1 VSTANG
7 EKTAG
12 TTKKAGRVNK
22 ETRVEK
28 ATVLSMLEHA
38 AERFSD
44 VPYVW
49 NKTDAGWQPLTFAEV
64 QEAARSLAASL
75 LQRGF
80 GPDRKMVILSEGR
93 QEWVVSEFAAL
104 YAGGVSVPLSIK
116 LQAEEVPYRVNHSEA
131 LVVTTSRNTLPKV
144 LEVWD
149 KLEHDPLILFVDA
162 EEALPDEA
170 RELQRRGRILLYA
183 DLLTEGRRRDESQR
197 TRLQEIESSV
207 TEDDVVTI
215 SYTSGTT
222 GNPKGIMLSHRNY
235 FANCRDSVEI
245 FQVPMGYK
253 TLLILPCDH
262 SFAHTVGLYAAL
274 LRGISIYF
282 VDARGGSMATL
293 RNIPVNLKEANPVF
307 LLTVP
312 ALTGNFMKKI
322 KHAIHEKGGLAER
335 LFNRGVEA
343 GIAYHGDGYHKP
355 PFMVRL
361 RNWPAYKLADA
372 VVFRKVR
379 ETFGKDIEF
388 CVGGGALLD
397 IQQQKFFKAIGVPIY
412 QGYGLTEAAPVISSN
427 TGFNHKMGT
436 SGKVLPTVNCRIVRD
451 DGTEAEIGETGEV
464 VIQGDNVMKGYF
476 KNPDATAE
484 AIKDGWLYTG
494 DRGYMDDE
502 GFLTVVGREKALL
515 ISPDGEKYSPEEIE
529 EAVSNSSPLIEQTLV
544 YNDHNRFTG
553 ALVTLNREA
562 VQARISERGF
572 STADE
577 LLDEL
582 RSSFYSFKED
592 HSYRNRFP
600 ERWIPASFQIVAEPF
615 TEQNK
620 MINSSMKMV
629 RFRIVQTYQDL
640 LDEMFREDGP
650 NHKNERNRET
660 VRELFNLE

>member
-1 VSTANG
+1 MNSGNMPASGN
-7 EKTAG
+7 ESA
-12 TTKKAGRVNK
+12 K
-22 ETRVEK
+22 EPGVEK
-28 ATVLSMLEHA
+28 ATVLSMLQHA
-38 AERFSD
+38 AERFFE

-49 NKTDAGWQPLTFAEV
+49 NKTDSAWQALTFAEV
-64 QEAARSLAASL
+64 QEAARSVAASL
-75 LQRGF
+75 LENGF

-93 QEWVVSEFAAL
+93 QEWVVAEFAAL

-116 LQAEEVPYRVNHSEA
+116 LLAEEIPYRVNHSEA
-131 LVVTTSRNTLPKV
+131 SVITASRNTLPK
-144 LEVWD
+144 LLAVWD
-149 KLEHDPLILFVDA
+149 KLDHRPTVLFLDSA
-162 EEALPDEA
+162 DALPAEA
-170 RELQRRGRILLYA
+170 EELQRKGRVLLYA
-183 DLLTEGRRRDESQR
+183 DLLARGRRREDAQR
-197 TRLQEIESSV
+197 KRLEEIESSV
-207 TEDDVVTI
+207 GEDDVVTI

-222 GNPKGIMLSHRNY
+222 GNPKGIMLTHRNY

-245 FQVPMGYK
+245 FQVPLGYK

-293 RNIPVNLKEANPVF
+293 RNIPINLKEANPVF

-322 KHAIHEKGGLAER
+322 QQAIREKGGIAER
-335 LFNRGVEA
+335 LFTRGVEA
-343 GIAYHGDGYHKP
+343 GIAYNGDGYHTP
-355 PFMVRL
+355 PLSVRL
-361 RNWPAYKLADA
+361 RNWLPYKLANA

-397 IQQQKFFKAIGVPIY
+397 IQQQQFFKAIGVPIY

-436 SGKVLPTVNCRIVRD
+436 SGKVLATVHCRIVRE

-484 AIKDGWLYTG
+484 TIKDGWLYTG
-494 DRGYMDDE
+494 DRGFMDDE

-529 EAVSNSSPLIEQTLV
+529 EAISNSSALIEQALV

-553 ALVTLNREA
+553 ALVTLNRDA
-562 VQARISERGF
+562 VQARITERKLSG
-572 STADE
+572 ADD

-582 RSSFYSFKED
+582 RDSFYRFKQDEN
-592 HSYRNRFP
+592 YRNRFP
-600 ERWIPASFQIVAEPF
+600 DRWIPATFQIVEEAFAE
-615 TEQNK
+615 ENK

-629 RFRIVQTYQDL
+629 RFRITETYRHL
-640 LDEMFREDGP
+640 LDQMFDDDGP
-650 NHKNERNRET
+650 NHKNDGNRQAI
-660 VRELFNLE
+660 RRLFSLTEG